1 MENIWY
7 HLDPDNRVEE
17 PKNYDHRG
25 RFIGYKPNC
34 CRCHKAMKSSAGVSF
49 RCVTVD
55 WDNMQIRNDPFG
67 KDLIGEDCWNQVTKN
82 PVN

>member
-17 PKNYDHRG
+17 PKTYDERG
-25 RFIGYKPNC
+25 RFTGYKPNC
-34 CRCHKAMKSSAGVSF
+34 CRCHKAINASAGTSF
-49 RCVTVD
+49 KSVTID
-55 WDNMQIRNDPFG
+55 WDKMQVRNDPFG
-67 KDLIGEDCWNQVTKN
+67 KYLIGEDCWKQVTKN